1 MVIHAPSRV
10 WFWPEEDEKITE
22 VTATLPTTPAINDY
36 VIHLR
41 GIRFAGEFPANCD
54 LRHGV
59 CLPIWFNLP
68 QTYRGNMSDPLADTT
83 ARLQRLLEVVMQERD
98 QAKCDELSEE
108 IWRVLEEREAIKEAL
123 TERES

>member
-10 WFWPEEDEKITE
+10 WFWPEEGEKITE
-22 VTATLPTTPAINDY
+22 VTATLPATPAINDY

-41 GIRFAGEFPANCD
+41 GMALPANFQIIVISVTAFASRFG
-54 LRHGV
+54 LTSRK
-59 CLPIWFNLP
+59 PI
-68 QTYRGNMSDPLADTT
+68 GGDMSDPLADTT

-123 TERES
+123 TERE